1 MSMAYRIYFRQ
12 GHMVVGRD
20 DFDIDSDASAVI
32 VGRTLFD
39 ACSDACNSFDL
50 WQGERQ
56 IDPWRPGEL
65 KALGRDVTEHRQRVI
80 AESEERLRDSRWAI
94 ASSKRLLERIENLV
108 KDSKLS
114 AESRGEPRQDLQ
126 PRNLDPEY
134 WRRRAENARAY
145 ARGIQ
150 DTRAR
155 RVLLG
160 LADHYDQLAQ
170 KYETMASKR
179 GPTDQEP
186 PRGST

>member
-1 MSMAYRIYFRQ
+1 MSMTYRINFRQ
-12 GHMVVGRD
+12 GRLVVGRD
-20 DFDIDSDASAVI
+20 DFDIDGDAGAVI

-39 ACSDACNSFDL
+39 ACSDVCSSFDL

-65 KALGRDVTEHRQRVI
+65 QALGRDVTEHRQRVI

-114 AESRGEPRQDLQ
+114 ADSRGEFRQDLQ

-134 WRRRAENARAY
+134 WRRRADNARAY
-145 ARGIQ
+145 
-150 DTRAR
+150 
-155 RVLLG
+155 G
-160 LADHYDQLAQ
+160 LN
-170 KYETMASKR
+170 
-179 GPTDQEP
+179 
-186 PRGST
+186 